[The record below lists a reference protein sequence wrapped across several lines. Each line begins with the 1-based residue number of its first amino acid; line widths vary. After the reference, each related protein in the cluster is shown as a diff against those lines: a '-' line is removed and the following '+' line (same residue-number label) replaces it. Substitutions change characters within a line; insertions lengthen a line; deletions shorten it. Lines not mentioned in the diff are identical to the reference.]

1 MVVVVVGVG
10 PVTGQG
16 SRCIISDLG
25 SPHCIPLLSLSLS
38 LSLAWQQDRPGGREG
53 AGRETGKE
61 GRREGGREG
70 RREVVRC

>member
-38 LSLAWQQDRPGGREG
+38 LWPGSKTDQV
-53 AGRETGKE
+53 AGREQVGRQGRRAE
-61 GRREGGREG
+61 GREGGREG
-70 RREVVRC
+70 GRL